1 MTELE
6 NKGGFT
12 LPGEAGYEKL
22 TLELA
27 KKWGADVIRDS
38 DGTELSPEITE
49 AGYGIYSTICI
60 IRGHNPWAMENLDK
74 LQQTFLVTEPKTAV
88 EHCLELEL
96 LKEFFQEQFKIN
108 DSAEA
113 LGYWQVYD
121 RTTDKEVN
129 KENWSYDK
137 KKGVVRIENCVL
149 WHKYTVSFL
158 AYRIW
163 EEISMY
169 NHITNNWDKE
179 HLIPIDPVYAE
190 TQVYLINWMKEW
202 CEEHP
207 ATTVVRF
214 TSMFYNFVWIWGSD
228 ARKRNLFTDWG
239 SYDFTVSPLAL
250 HNFEQKYGYAL
261 TAEDFVNQGKY
272 RVTHMP
278 PTKAKKD
285 WMEFINDFVISF
297 GKKLID
303 IVHEYGKK
311 AYVFYDDSWVGI
323 EPYNDRFYEFG
334 FDGIIKCVFSG
345 YEARLCAGVDTEV
358 HELRLHPYLFP
369 VGLGGAPT
377 FTEGGN
383 PTRDAMQYWRNV
395 RRALLREP
403 IQRIGL
409 GGYLH
414 LTENYPDFCD
424 YIEKVADEFRMLK
437 SFHEK
442 GKPWTLKTKVAV
454 LHCWGKLRS
463 WTLSGHFHETYMHN
477 LIHINEA
484 LSGLPVDVDFIDFET
499 ARSGDLSRYKVIIN
513 AGKAGDA
520 WNGGDNWKDV
530 KVVEAIT
537 KWVYEGGCFIGIG
550 EPSATSGYDTF
561 FRLAQVLGVD
571 EDNGAR
577 VCHGKWEY
585 EVKAPQNHILD
596 ILEWPVME
604 HIYLTDKKTEVL
616 AEAAGGYPGITRHQF
631 GKGSGIYMTG
641 FAFSEESTRLLLQL
655 ILEAGREE
663 QAECITDNLHVECAY
678 YPDAQKLVV
687 INNSGEKQTTK
698 IVCEGA
704 VWSMQL
710 EGYETRLQN
719 ICGMGNKRQ

>member
-1 MTELE
+1 MR
-6 NKGGFT
+6 
-12 LPGEAGYEKL
+12 P
-22 TLELA
+22 
-27 KKWGADVIRDS
+27 
-38 DGTELSPEITE
+38 
-49 AGYGIYSTICI
+49 
-60 IRGHNPWAMENLDK
+60 M
-74 LQQTFLVTEPKTAV
+74 
-88 EHCLELEL
+88 
-96 LKEFFQEQFKIN
+96 
-108 DSAEA
+108 
-113 LGYWQVYD
+113 
-121 RTTDKEVN
+121 
-129 KENWSYDK
+129 
-137 KKGVVRIENCVL
+137 
-149 WHKYTVSFL
+149 
-158 AYRIW
+158 
-163 EEISMY
+163 
-169 NHITNNWDKE
+169 
-179 HLIPIDPVYAE
+179 
-190 TQVYLINWMKEW
+190 
-202 CEEHP
+202 
-207 ATTVVRF
+207 
-214 TSMFYNFVWIWGSD
+214 GS
-228 ARKRNLFTDWG
+228 R
-239 SYDFTVSPLAL
+239 
-250 HNFEQKYGYAL
+250 
-261 TAEDFVNQGKY
+261 
-272 RVTHMP
+272 
-278 PTKAKKD
+278 
-285 WMEFINDFVISF
+285 
-297 GKKLID
+297 
-303 IVHEYGKK
+303 YGKK

-323 EPYNDRFYEFG
+323 EPYNDRFSEFG

-477 LIHINEA
+477 LVHINEA

-520 WNGGDNWKDV
+520 WSGGDNWNDV

-585 EVKAPQNHILD
+585 EVKAQQNHILD

-604 HIYLTDKKTEVL
+604 HIYLTDEKTEVL
-616 AEAAGGYPGITRHQF
+616 AEAASGYPGITRHQF

-698 IVCEGA
+698 IVCEGN

-710 EGYETRLQN
+710 EGYETRIQN
-719 ICGMGNKRQ
+719 ICGMENKRQ